1 MDSGET
7 RSDGRQPG
15 SGETTNVVRIP
26 RDWFGPREE
35 LVPFGPR
42 AAQLEAE
49 REARADGVP
58 EQASA
63 PGDLPLDPNMFW
75 GEDATSIHDVLDA
88 PSWPAA
94 DGAAGAAGWSA
105 AHENGQIEAG
115 YGHRSSHG
123 VSWLTPRHTA
133 LASAIALAL
142 TLGVGLASWLV
153 TGSPRRA
160 HGPIAASITDQQ
172 SRAPAR
178 HIVKTTGSALAKHGL
193 RVHATRRI
201 RHRVRRGPV
210 AHRASVTPVVYHP
223 SETVYPPSNVGYGP
237 SVSGESPPTSSAG
250 TGSGSSGATTASSSQ
265 TSQPAFGADG
275 ALGPVSSPNG

>member
-1 MDSGET
+1 VDSAET

-49 REARADGVP
+49 REASADRVS

-75 GEDATSIHDVLDA
+75 GEDATSIHDVVDA

-94 DGAAGAAGWSA
+94 DGDAGAAGSSA
-105 AHENGQIEAG
+105 ADESAQIGAG
-115 YGHRSSHG
+115 YGRRLRRG
-123 VSWLTPRHTA
+123 VGWLTPRHKA
-133 LASAIALAL
+133 LASGIALAL
-142 TLGVGLASWLV
+142 ALGVGLASWLL

-178 HIVKTTGSALAKHGL
+178 HIAESTGSALAMHGL
-193 RVHATRRI
+193 RIHPTRRI
-201 RHRVRRGPV
+201 PHRVRRGPI

-223 SETVYPPSNVGYGP
+223 SETVSPPSNVSYGP
-237 SVSGESPPTSSAG
+237 SGSGESSPTSSAG
-250 TGSGSSGATTASSSQ
+250 TGGGGGGSAAASRSQ